1 MAFAIHAIGWALD
14 DMPPASWDVM
24 SDDAPTA
31 LLSVLEES
39 STCIWAANG
48 AAAQAELSAG
58 LGMSFAPGQIRCFS
72 AQAGMMGLP
81 HDLDAACAALGI
93 DAPPPLPGMDGGS
106 AEDLDGFALAALMD
120 TVSGR
125 AAALRVA
132 VSETAD
138 FGQPDWEHELFRL
151 DQCINARGIPI
162 DMPAVRAASAHA
174 ATLEAR
180 RTAELSALT
189 GLERPTGD
197 RLLGWLRKAG
207 YRQAGMTKAHVLAGL
222 EAARTPRLR
231 QALTLRQDLARSSL
245 AKFAAIERAVS
256 YDNRLRGA
264 LKYGGAIRTRRW
276 SGRIWQPQN
285 LASPSPALTSV
296 APDIAAQLPS
306 LSFEDLEA
314 LPGGAADAL
323 AACARPVM
331 TASDGHV
338 FADVDLTAIENCTL
352 GWLTGDEGVRSVY
365 RSGRDPYIA
374 FAAILFGDT
383 YDVIEARVAAGDKR
397 QRTLAKPPV
406 LGCLGID
413 TPVVT
418 DRGIVDLGD
427 VRADDLLF
435 DGVEWIGHGGMVS
448 MGLRETINLNGVDMT
463 PDHLILTDDG
473 PSGPRWSS
481 AWTLMT
487 TTEKEYQGATGLAD
501 LSSKVGST
509 GRAAISASSS
519 AALAAGVRLPFPATW
534 SRDGTANAGR
544 ATPTTRCPRSRAR
557 SDLTST
563 AASKLATAQPSGAA
577 ATPGTPRIQTM
588 AGAEL
593 SSDYPKMNTS
603 AFSSMAS
610 DTRRIAG
617 SRSTT
622 STMTGTTN
630 AAIFGSQMPGNRPGT
645 AAAHAGSSMTAC
657 GSRSTNSGENTSPR
671 LRALSPTS
679 VTRMGG
685 ARKSSSRASGRMP
698 VYDLVNAGPR
708 ARFMI
713 IGSDGP
719 MIVHNCGYG
728 LGPGVLEGP
737 SGEPTGLLAY
747 AAGMGVDMTQDEAK
761 RAVSAFRKA
770 YPDVVRFWARLER
783 AVLHVMASGQAA
795 RVGHLRIDRPKD
807 RVLRISLP
815 SGGAILYWDPQV
827 IRTDRGEQLT
837 YMHLE
842 KGEWRRVSTYGA
854 KLTENVVQAVARD
867 ILANGMLRAAEAGLD
882 IVLHVHDQIV
892 AEVREEEAEA
902 ALETLIRC
910 MSALP
915 AWADKDLPLR
925 AEGHISKRFTKV

>member
-24 SDDAPTA
+24 SDDAPPA
-31 LLSVLEES
+31 LFSALEES
-39 STCIWAANG
+39 STRIWAADG

-58 LGMSFAPGQIRCFS
+58 LGLAFAPGQIRCFS
-72 AQAGMMGLP
+72 ARAGMTGLP

-93 DAPPPLPGMDGGS
+93 DTPPPLPGMDGGN
-106 AEDLDGFALAALMD
+106 AEGLDGFALAALID

-125 AAALRVA
+125 AAALRSAVA
-132 VSETAD
+132 ETAD
-138 FGQPDWEHELFRL
+138 FELPDWEYDLFRL

-180 RTAELSALT
+180 RTAELFALT

-231 QALTLRQDLARSSL
+231 QALRLRQDLARSSL
-245 AKFAAIERAVS
+245 AKFSAIERAVS

-285 LASPSPALTSV
+285 LASPSPALASV
-296 APDIAAQLPS
+296 ASDIAARLPD

-331 TASDGHV
+331 AASEGHF

-352 GWLTGDEGVRSVY
+352 GWLTGDEGVRAVY
-365 RSGRDPYIA
+365 RSGRDPYIV

-383 YDVIEARVAAGDKR
+383 YEAIEARVAAGDKR

-427 VRADDLLF
+427 VQADDLLF

-448 MGLRETINLNGVDMT
+448 MGLRETVNLNGVDMT
-463 PDHLILTDDG
+463 PDHLILTYDG

-481 AWTLMT
+481 AWTLT
-487 TTEKEYQGATGLAD
+487 TTEKEYQRAIGLAD
-501 LSSKVGST
+501 LSWKVGST
-509 GRAAISASSS
+509 GRAETNASSS
-519 AALAAGVRLPFPATW
+519 AALAASVKLPFPETS
-534 SRDGTANAGR
+534 SRDGIANAGR

-563 AASKLATAQPSGAA
+563 AASRPATAQLNGAA
-577 ATPGTPRIQTM
+577 ATTGTPRIRTM
-588 AGAEL
+588 ADGAS
-593 SSDYPKMNTS
+593 SSDCRKRNTS
-603 AFSSMAS
+603 ASSFMGS
-610 DTRRIAG
+610 DTQRTAG
-617 SRSTT
+617 SRSTA

-630 AAIFGSQMPGNRPGT
+630 AAIFGSPMPGSRPGT

-657 GSRSTNSGENTSPR
+657 GSRSTNSGENTSHR
-671 LRALSPTS
+671 LRAPSPTS

-685 ARKSSSRASGRMP
+685 ARKSSSMASGRMP

-837 YMHLE
+837 YMHLD

-915 AWADKDLPLR
+915 AWADEDLPLR